1 MVRQN
6 EVRAEVE
13 GPGGS
18 EGIVLPLELVQN
30 GIDDVY
36 VNPSWHPTRLT
47 LIISNQRIH
56 NTSSRGR

>member
-1 MVRQN
+1 MIRQN

-36 VNPSWHPTRLT
+36 VK
-47 LIISNQRIH
+47 LIHHGILLALH
-56 NTSSRGR
+56 